1 MNESNDWNYE
11 NRYGN
16 VTNLL
21 TTRDQTDTDMW
32 QSFNYLDSVLKN
44 EEMETKRFDTLLV
57 LIQFQMII
65 AINIHAI

>member
-57 LIQFQMII
+57 LI
-65 AINIHAI
+65 